1 MKCQLQLPQLMRQR
15 KMYRESLGKDAV
27 NAAAAAVVIALVP
40 HIGFDLAE
48 IAGGRMFVRL
58 ACGFSAGILLAL
70 GFMQRIVSLAL
81 MVFTA
86 LVSVLYH
93 QNLTDPVQ
101 SAMFMK
107 NLAIIGGLLLVFA
120 HGYMAWGFKAY
131 RNADAAHRET
141 LAAQERA
148 HAAELRAARAEVASS
163 AASTGTVVT
172 AVDGDGIA
180 EVRPRR
186 WWQ

>member
-1 MKCQLQLPQLMRQR
+1 MTMIAGTLGRILI
-15 KMYRESLGKDAV
+15 SLIF
-27 NAAAAAVVIALVP
+27 IASGLFKL
-40 HIGFDLAE
+40 GDLAGTE
-48 IAGGRMFVRL
+48 AAIVGAGMPGGL
-58 ACGFSAGILLAL
+58 AIPAGVFELSAGILLAL
-70 GFMQRIVSLAL
+70 GFMQRIVALAL

-93 QNLTDPVQ
+93 QNFTDPVQ

-131 RNADAAHRET
+131 RSADVAHRET

-148 HAAELRAARAEVASS
+148 HAAELRAVRAETDRVAP
-163 AASTGTVVT
+163 TPPPIEGRTVVT
-172 AVDGDGIA
+172 DVDRDGIP
-180 EVRPRR
+180 EVRRRR